1 MTQNNLDLHQWP
13 ENFVMNKRKKLN
25 PFHNCPK
32 KTEYYVNGKRLKNI
46 KTHLQYR
53 KGLKFFWPAPITLK
67 YDDEQKNKIVLHF
80 VTTQKWLNI
89 T

>member
-32 KTEYYVNGKRLKNI
+32 KTEYYVNGKKVEKYKNTFTI
-46 KTHLQYR
+46 
-53 KGLKFFWPAPITLK
+53 
-67 YDDEQKNKIVLHF
+67 QKRP
-80 VTTQKWLNI
+80 
-89 T
+89 